1 MDGDAR
7 GVPGASARA
16 QVRGGGAGGVAR
28 GGDAGSDPRSST
40 GEGGY
45 GEESRIVAAAKTAAA
60 LATRLD
66 RVAGAAEARAIRA
79 LLRPAT
85 MTLEGAAAQPWRWH
99 RKPERMP
106 NEPPWSPHV
115 DAWARS
121 VDAAA
126 ARLAG
131 AKSRDASGARMI
143 AALATLAAAEA
154 AGVYLRTT
162 PSRAWR
168 ERFAWDCR
176 RIATAVRDAR
186 FIHRRCLLGVP
197 GSIPRGIGFNLSAD
211 RAGWRSPRRS

>member
-7 GVPGASARA
+7 GVSGASARA
-16 QVRGGGAGGVAR
+16 QVRGGGAGGSPAE
-28 GGDAGSDPRSST
+28 GGIGSDPRSST

-45 GEESRIVAAAKTAAA
+45 GEESRIVAAAKTAGA

-131 AKSRDASGARMI
+131 ASRAIRGEDDRRARDARGGGGCG
-143 AALATLAAAEA
+143 
-154 AGVYLRTT
+154 GVSNDTVEGVER
-162 PSRAWR
+162 
-168 ERFAWDCR
+168 RFAWGLTHR
-176 RIATAVRDAR
+176 
-186 FIHRRCLLGVP
+186 HRRRARVHTSSMPLGSRVDT
-197 GSIPRGIGFNLSAD
+197 SGI
-211 RAGWRSPRRS
+211 